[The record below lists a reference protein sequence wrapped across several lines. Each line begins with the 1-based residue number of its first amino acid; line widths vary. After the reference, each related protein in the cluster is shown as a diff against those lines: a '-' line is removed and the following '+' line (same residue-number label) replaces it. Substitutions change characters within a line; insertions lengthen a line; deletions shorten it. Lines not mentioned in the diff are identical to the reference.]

1 MKTKLLLA
9 FFLIA
14 FVSFGQTPINSFY
27 GVNNAPYRLGVTAT
41 ALVHGSGGANQTW
54 NFNQIVSLGT
64 SVHTYVAPTA
74 PETTTYP
81 GTTNVIVN
89 TSTVNATTTASQI
102 FTKNP
107 ASVFSITGLTS
118 SGLTANFSTN
128 NATLGTFPMNYGY
141 TYTDSNVAGTFVYT
155 TYNGTFTGTLVTTV
169 DGYGTLT
176 LNDFGAGAYTGNVTR
191 LKTVLNLSLTYIF
204 PNAGTVTQTSYS
216 YYDATISSIDP
227 IFRSTTTT
235 SVVPI
240 ASINQTDTTLEKYV
254 NVVLSNPNFALNSLW
269 INNPIENNIQINA
282 SSPIENADIAITDLL
297 GKTVFTSNNQTING
311 TFEIPISLSNGMYL
325 ITIQNENGS
334 VTKKLMKQ

>member
-1 MKTKLLLA
+1 MKTKLLIA

-27 GVNNAPYRLGVTAT
+27 GANNAPYRLGVTAT
-41 ALVHGSGGANQTW
+41 PLVYGAGGVNQTW

-64 SVHTYVAPTA
+64 SIHSYVAPTA

-107 ASVFSITGLTS
+107 ANAFSITGLTA
-118 SGLTANFSTN
+118 SGLTANFVTN
-128 NATLGTFPMNYGY
+128 NATLGTFPMIYGY
-141 TYTDSNVAGTFVYT
+141 TNTDSSVAGTFVYT
-155 TYNGTFTGTLVTTV
+155 TYSGTFTGTLVTTV

-216 YYDATISSIDP
+216 YYDGTISNVDP

-235 SVVPI
+235 SVVAI
-240 ASINQTDTTLEKYV
+240 AGINQTDITLEKYA
-254 NVVLSNPNFALNSLW
+254 NVLSNPTFDLNSLW
-269 INNPIENNIQINA
+269 INNPIENSVQINA
-282 SSPIENADIAITDLL
+282 SSPFENADIVITDML
-297 GKTVFTSNNQTING
+297 GKIIFTSDKQTING
-311 TFEIPISLSNGMYL
+311 TLEIPVSLSNGVYL
-325 ITIQNENGS
+325 ITVKNENGI
-334 VTKKLMKQ
+334 VTKKLIKQ